1 MSTHLLS
8 QLGQQKNA
16 ISLEKAREYTGHW
29 HKFINTLYKG
39 HDKHM
44 PHGIFIPMTDLRELR
59 KLQKTITH
67 IKKHGEE
74 IRIYIVGIR
83 AYYCLKTKLL
93 VPHPVSSAD
102 YPIEALLVAVYQTN
116 ERIIVPGS
124 DEDYTYDKDYPTY
137 DLVVQVPS
145 VKDMNE
151 PGDGG
156 DYSIYDI
163 TQPCPNLCDTES
175 PLY

>member
-1 MSTHLLS
+1 MSTHLLI
-8 QLGQQKNA
+8 QLKQQKNA
-16 ISLEKAREYTGHW
+16 ISLDAARKYTHNW
-29 HKFINTLYKG
+29 HRFINTLYKG
-39 HDKHM
+39 QDKHM

-59 KLQKTITH
+59 KLQKKITH

-74 IRIYIVGIR
+74 ERIYIVGIR
-83 AYYCLKTKLL
+83 AYYCLKTKVM

-102 YPIEALLVAVYQTN
+102 YPVEAVLVAVYQTN
-116 ERIIVPGS
+116 KRVTGS
-124 DEDYTYDKDYPTY
+124 KHEYDYDKGYPTY
-137 DLVVQVPS
+137 DLVAPVPS
-145 VKDMNE
+145 VKDENE